1 MGSSNV
7 TPTRSKSVV
16 ITGASSGMGRAAA
29 VHLAELGYRV
39 FAGVR
44 TESSAAE
51 LSGLAPEVSSST
63 GELIPVLLDV
73 TDANSIAHAA
83 ECIEQGCADTG
94 LWALVNNAGVCIS
107 APLETVPIGLM
118 RTQLETNVLGTL
130 SVSQRFLPLLRA
142 SGGRIVN
149 VSSGVG
155 NIALPYLALYS
166 ASQFAKEGLSD
177 SLRRELRPLGV
188 SVAIIQPGV
197 VYTPIWG
204 KIRKTA
210 DEILATAPT
219 EVVETYRARFVEFL
233 NMNEVRG
240 QESKTTPADYA
251 DAVAAAL
258 AAKRPKARYRVGVDA
273 SGSALARRVVPDRLM
288 DALLS
293 GGLDALT
300 RAAYSHRPSR
310 QVAPS

>member
-1 MGSSNV
+1 MGSPRV

-16 ITGASSGMGRAAA
+16 ITGASSGLGMAAA
-29 VHLAELGYRV
+29 IHLAELGYRV

-44 TESSAAE
+44 TESSLAD
-51 LSGLAPEVSSST
+51 LSGVSSK

-73 TDANSIAHAA
+73 TDANSIADAGDRV
-83 ECIEQGCADTG
+83 EQGCADTG

-107 APLETVPIGLM
+107 APLEIVQMDLV
-118 RTQLETNVLGTL
+118 RTQLETNIIGTL
-130 SVSQRFLPLLRA
+130 AVSQRFLPLLRS

-155 NIALPYLALYS
+155 SIALPYLGLYS

-188 SVAIIQPGV
+188 SVSVIQPGAV
-197 VYTPIWG
+197 HTPMWG

-210 DEILATAPT
+210 DEILATAPA
-219 EVVETYRARFVEFL
+219 EVVETYRARFSEFL

-251 DAVAAAL
+251 KAVAAAL
-258 AAKRPKARYRVGVDA
+258 TDKRPKTRYRVGVD
-273 SGSALARRVVPDRLM
+273 SSVSALARRMVPDRLM
-288 DALLS
+288 DAMIEV
-293 GGLDALT
+293 GHDALT
-300 RAAYSHRPSR
+300 RAAYSPRPTREAAS
-310 QVAPS
+310 S